1 MRNIAVHSKKSL
13 KMANRRRK
21 WRHRLFSATERRG
34 LGMPS
39 AGESYLGGLRLMG
52 SVYSLAI
59 RNVLY
64 RTLRVHPGMM
74 QVHALKPEHPMR
86 LTKKRVLFVD
96 DEPGIRHTLP
106 LILRRYGF
114 TVMVAGTVTE
124 ALDQIKAQPIDV
136 LLCDLNLEREH
147 DGFDVV
153 RAARNANL
161 DVVVIILTAYPDV
174 DSAIKGIHEQ
184 VDEYIVKPSDPDT
197 LVAILANTL
206 AKRTG
211 QTVLSRPPQPLSDIV
226 Q

>member
-1 MRNIAVHSKKSL
+1 
-13 KMANRRRK
+13 
-21 WRHRLFSATERRG
+21 
-34 LGMPS
+34 
-39 AGESYLGGLRLMG
+39 
-52 SVYSLAI
+52 
-59 RNVLY
+59 
-64 RTLRVHPGMM
+64 MM